1 MHHIEHLNEEAM
13 KRAKIKWNTVCKP
26 LNSLGKF
33 EDLIIQL
40 AGIQGTEEVTL
51 DKRCALIMCSDNGVV
66 EEGVTQTGQEV
77 TKMVAESIAEGK
89 ANINS
94 IAATAR
100 ADVFAIDVGIAGQVK
115 NTKVIDKKIAFGTKN
130 IAKEPAMTL
139 VQAKEAVQIGIDL
152 AGEMK
157 TQGYHIIVTGEMGIG
172 NTTTT
177 SAIVSTLLNVPVSQ
191 VTGRGAGLTL
201 EGCQHKQHII
211 EKAIEV
217 NKPNR
222 DDPWDVLGKLGG
234 FDIAAMTGIFL
245 GGAIHKIPIVID
257 GVISAV
263 GALIAVKIHSLA
275 KEYMIASHQSKEP
288 AGILLM
294 EELAL
299 SPIIYGDLCLGEGT
313 GAVLLLPLLDG
324 ALAVYSQ
331 TQTFRSAKM
340 EPYKELK

>member
-115 NTKVIDKKIAFGTKN
+115 NRKVIDKKIAFGTKN

-139 VQAKEAVQIGIDL
+139 VQAKAAVQIGIDL

-234 FDIAAMTGIFL
+234 FDIAAITGVFL
-245 GGAIHKIPIVID
+245 GGAIHKIPIIID

-294 EELAL
+294 EELGL
-299 SPIIYGDLCLGEGT
+299 SPIIYGNLCLGEGT

>member
-1 MHHIEHLNEEAM
+1 MQHIEHLNEEAM

-40 AGIQGTEEVTL
+40 AGVQGTEEVIL
-51 DKRCALIMCSDNGVV
+51 EKRCALIMCSDNGVV

-115 NTKVIDKKIAFGTKN
+115 NRKVIDKKIAFGTKN

-139 VQAKEAVQIGIDL
+139 VQAKAAVQIGIDL

-222 DDPWDVLGKLGG
+222 DDPWDVLCKLGG
-234 FDIAAMTGIFL
+234 FDIAAMTGVFL
-245 GGAIHKIPIVID
+245 GGAIHKIPIIID

-275 KEYMIASHQSKEP
+275 KGYMIASHQSKEP

-294 EELAL
+294 EELGL
-299 SPIIYGDLCLGEGT
+299 SPIIYGNLCLGEGT

-324 ALAVYSQ
+324 ALAVYNQ